1 MNDNNNGGL
10 ITAILV
16 LVIVAVVAVG
26 GIFLLSGDGD
36 DDSDNDT
43 NNEANDRQETEDTDS
58 EEPTQTIAEIAT
70 ADSDLSTLVTAL
82 EAAELVDV
90 VADENANLTVFA
102 PTNAAF
108 AEIEDTVNTL
118 LEPENQADLQNVLQY
133 HVVDGAAFSG
143 DLSDGQ
149 VIETLNGETLTVE
162 IRDGDVFINDA
173 QVVIADVEASNGV
186 VHVIDTVLVP

>member
-58 EEPTQTIAEIAT
+58 EEPSQTIAEIAT